1 MGAALVQLLV
11 QGVVALGV
19 LAVLGIAL
27 PHPEEDTW
35 TSHRPSRR

>member
-19 LAVLGIAL
+19 LTVLAIAPPL
-27 PHPEEDTW
+27 PEEDQW
-35 TSHRPSRR
+35 TSPCPSRR